1 MTDEQAGLL
10 AKARDSL
17 DAARLLLDA
26 GYADF
31 AVSRVY
37 YAMFY
42 AAEALLDSR
51 GLAYSRHS
59 AVIAA
64 FGKEFCLSGDLP
76 VDFHRRL
83 IDAEDARHSGD
94 YGSPNSISG
103 EECRLHLDGALEFVD
118 VIERHMR
125 PTSEPRR

>member
-1 MTDEQAGLL
+1 MTEEQATLL
-10 AKARDSL
+10 AKAHASL
-17 DAARLLLDA
+17 SAARLLLDS

-31 AVSRVY
+31 AVSRAY

-42 AAEALLDSR
+42 AAEALLDSK

-64 FGKEFCLSGDLP
+64 FGKEFCLTGDLP
-76 VDFHRRL
+76 LDFHRRL

-94 YGSPNSISG
+94 YGSPNSISA
-103 EECRLHLDGALEFVD
+103 EECWLHLESAEEFVA
-118 VIERHMR
+118 VVGHRLSA
-125 PTSEPRR
+125 TSTPGE

>member
-1 MTDEQAGLL
+1 MTEARAALL
-10 AKARDSL
+10 AKAHDSL
-17 DAARLLLDA
+17 DAARLLLTS

-42 AAEALLDSR
+42 AAEALLDQR
-51 GLAYSRHS
+51 GLSFSRHS

-64 FGKEFCLSGDLP
+64 FGKEFCLSGEVP

-83 IDAEDARHSGD
+83 IDAEDARHAGD
-94 YGSPNSISG
+94 YGSPHSISA
-103 EECRLHLDGALEFVD
+103 EECRLHLDGAVEFVA
-118 VIERHMR
+118 VLERR
-125 PTSEPRR
+125 LAASDCDER

>member
-1 MTDEQAGLL
+1 MTDDQAALL

-17 DAARLLLDA
+17 AAARLLLDS

-31 AVSRVY
+31 AVSRAY

-42 AAEALLDSR
+42 AAEALLDAR
-51 GLAYSRHS
+51 GLAFSRHS

-64 FGKEFCLSGDLP
+64 FGKEFCLTGELP
-76 VDFHRRL
+76 IDFHRRL

-94 YGSPNSISG
+94 YGSPNSISP
-103 EECRLHLDGALEFVD
+103 EECRLHLESAEELVTVVGGRLEAVG
-118 VIERHMR
+118 
-125 PTSEPRR
+125 